1 MNNNK
6 FFSLLN
12 ILYYALLIGNILFIA
27 IAYWIVQ
34 SGSMGSSIPQSENIL
49 LIAAILV
56 SVLIMASNMIFKKKL
71 PKIQLMNG
79 VQEKTKAYLSIFIIR
94 ISFLQSASFIATIFY
109 LLTSNT
115 LLLALAGLIAFLF
128 LTIKPSKK
136 RIIFELKL
144 TQEEATKFININK
157 KTKKLD

>member
-1 MNNNK
+1 MDNKK

-12 ILYYALLIGNILFIA
+12 ILYYALFVGNILFIA

-34 SGSMGSSIPQSENIL
+34 SESIDSFIPQSENML

-56 SVLIMASNMIFKKKL
+56 SGLIMASNLIFKKKL
-71 PKIQLMNG
+71 PKIQLMNEI
-79 VQEKTKAYLSIFIIR
+79 QEKTKAYLLIFIIR

-115 LLLALAGLIAFLF
+115 LLLALAGLIIFLF
-128 LTIKPSKK
+128 LTIKPSQK
-136 RIIFELKL
+136 RIIFEMKL
-144 TQEEATKFININK
+144 TKEQATKWQSTNK
-157 KTKKLD
+157 KTRKLD